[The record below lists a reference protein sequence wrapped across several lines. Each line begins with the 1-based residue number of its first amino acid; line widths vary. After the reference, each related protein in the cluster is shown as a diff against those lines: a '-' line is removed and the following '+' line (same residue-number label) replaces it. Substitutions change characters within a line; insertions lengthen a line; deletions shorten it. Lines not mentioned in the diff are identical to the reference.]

1 MSFVS
6 NIRKRVSKFFSQDM
20 ITTTTGVI
28 GATELTDNPN
38 VDYYTNNL
46 IKALNK
52 CGSLLNV
59 INPRLHINFSNLIYL
74 IFTPYKKAINIR
86 CIFLGTVKIDISE
99 TAKNKKQLSKIA
111 TFILDEIPVYDYNGI
126 IPKTRGLN
134 SLVNICS
141 KDCDVWGM
149 SFIQVQQNE
158 ITGYAEKIIV
168 YKPDLFYF
176 DTLNSKKQLLYM
188 SENGDKVIDINTLY
202 ITVYNTVSGYDW
214 GEPLIYGSSFLI
226 ESMVKLINAQ
236 INGLMR
242 NMNPFDVTLISTDVQ
257 KLNELSAEDQLD
269 VQRTLKG
276 LKEDFK
282 KSTNKALAG
291 ESVHLFGSIP
301 ALSSYNSSR
310 GAGKINF
317 VDSATFND
325 LFQLSVSGFGVPFE
339 LMMSTSGSMN
349 TDKSKSALL
358 FMEAWA
364 SEFGRPQT
372 FPTFKGIAL
381 EIFNSYGIDPQ
392 DDVTIY
398 MQKNETMLAG
408 LNATTTETPVTP
420 TV

>member
-1 MSFVS
+1 
-6 NIRKRVSKFFSQDM
+6 
-20 ITTTTGVI
+20 
-28 GATELTDNPN
+28 
-38 VDYYTNNL
+38 
-46 IKALNK
+46 
-52 CGSLLNV
+52 
-59 INPRLHINFSNLIYL
+59 
-74 IFTPYKKAINIR
+74 
-86 CIFLGTVKIDISE
+86 
-99 TAKNKKQLSKIA
+99 
-111 TFILDEIPVYDYNGI
+111 
-126 IPKTRGLN
+126 
-134 SLVNICS
+134 
-141 KDCDVWGM
+141 
-149 SFIQVQQNE
+149 
-158 ITGYAEKIIV
+158 
-168 YKPDLFYF
+168 
-176 DTLNSKKQLLYM
+176 M

-257 KLNELSAEDQLD
+257 KLNELSPEDQLD

-420 TV
+420 AV